1 MFPFCYFFNDGD
13 TYAKESP
20 GLALAKTGHRP
31 GNDLLSQGLSPH
43 YHRRNSV
50 SLPGSGWD
58 RVVPPCYGHQN
69 PEEVCSDYC
78 VVISVLLRQ
87 TSDDKQLSVC
97 SEWLSFVLSG
107 SWERA
112 EFVFRTDH

>member
-1 MFPFCYFFNDGD
+1 MPCSLVED
-13 TYAKESP
+13 TKKPDIFGEEDI
-20 GLALAKTGHRP
+20 GHRP

-58 RVVPPCYGHQN
+58 RVVPLCCGHQN
-69 PEEVCSDYC
+69 TKEVCSDQC
-78 VVISVLLRQ
+78 LVISVLLRQ

-97 SEWLSFVLSG
+97 SEWLSVVAS
-107 SWERA
+107 
-112 EFVFRTDH
+112 

>member
-1 MFPFCYFFNDGD
+1 MELRELMELMELMEQGTKKPDFIDKD
-13 TYAKESP
+13 E
-20 GLALAKTGHRP
+20 TGHRP

-69 PEEVCSDYC
+69 PEEVCSDQC

-97 SEWLSFVLSG
+97 SEWLSLVLLG

-112 EFVFRTDH
+112 EFVSH